1 MKLDFVKMH
10 AAGNDYIFIDC
21 LGRELNNP
29 ERVAVALSKRH
40 FSVGADGIVLILPSK
55 VAHARMRIFNA
66 DGSEGKM
73 CGNAARCVGKW
84 LYESNFVR
92 KSRITLETESGIREL
107 FLTVRDG
114 KIEKIT
120 VDMGKALP
128 RDMFFYEVCGQ
139 KYEMRGVSVGN
150 EHQVTFLPDV
160 DYIDLAKIGG
170 FFEKNPLYSEGVNTE
185 FCEIIGKNHLKVR
198 TFERGSGETL
208 ACGTGACASAVAGVL
223 CGACEAARPIK
234 ISMRG
239 GELTVFCNE
248 MMHVRLLGDACRSF
262 EGAVEIDI

>member
-1 MKLDFVKMH
+1 MRIDFIKMH

-21 LGRELNNP
+21 MGWELKNP
-29 ERVAVALSKRH
+29 ETAARLLSKRH

-55 VAHARMRIFNA
+55 VAHAKMRIFNA

-114 KIEKIT
+114 KVEKIT
-120 VDMGKALP
+120 VDMGNAIP
-128 RDMFFYEVCGQ
+128 HEMFFLEAGGQ
-139 KYEMRGVSVGN
+139 KYEMRGVNVGN
-150 EHQVTFLPDV
+150 EHQIAFVPDV
-160 DYIDLAKIGG
+160 DYIDLDRVGST
-170 FFEKNPLYSEGVNTE
+170 FEKNPRYSDGVNTE
-185 FCEIIGKNHLKVR
+185 LCEIVGKNHLKVR
-198 TFERGSGETL
+198 VFERGSGETL

-223 CGACEAARPIK
+223 CGACDASHPIK

-239 GELTVFCNE
+239 GDLTVFCNE
-248 MMHVRLLGDACRSF
+248 TLHVRLLGNAAKTF
-262 EGAVEIDI
+262 EGTVEIEI